1 MENEMIN
8 KHHIKKS
15 LLHIGLGLALGVTS
29 LASAGDLTV
38 YSSLEDDEIADILKV
53 AKADLPSININVLRL
68 STGDLGA
75 RILAEKAA
83 PKHDLIWG
91 WALTNMSNPKITA
104 MIEPY
109 KAKGIDDIADK
120 FKSKDNLWFAP
131 TGYMAAFCVNTDRLK
146 KKGLPMPTSWDDLL
160 NPVYK
165 GELIMPNPNSS
176 GTGYLQIA
184 SILQDRG
191 DEKGWEYLKK
201 LDPNMGQYIKSG
213 SKPCKL
219 TRAGEYSV
227 GASFAFI
234 AMKSIKKGYPLKM
247 VIPKEGSG
255 FELEANALMKSS
267 KNKAD
272 AKKFLDWTLSKAA
285 GVEYSK
291 FKAIVATPGAKPSA
305 DAIAAGLPEDVSSV
319 LFDLDFAKS
328 AKERD
333 GILKKWKETLE
344 R

>member
-1 MENEMIN
+1 MLN
-8 KHHIKKS
+8 KFSFKKG
-15 LLHIGLGLALGVTS
+15 LLNLSVGIALGMSS
-29 LASAGDLTV
+29 LASAGDLTI

-53 AKADLPSININVLRL
+53 AKAELPGITFNVLRL

-91 WALTNMSNPKITA
+91 WALTNMSNPQITE

-109 KAKGIDDIADK
+109 KAKGVDKISDK
-120 FKSKDNLWFAP
+120 FKSKNNLWFAP

-146 KKGLPMPTSWDDLL
+146 KKGLPMPTSWEDLL

-176 GTGYLQIA
+176 GTGYLQVA

-191 DEKGWEYLKK
+191 EEAGWAYLKK

-234 AMKSIKKGYPLKM
+234 ALKSIKKGYPIKM
-247 VIPKEGSG
+247 VIPKEGAG

-267 KNKAD
+267 KNKED
-272 AKKFLDWTLSKAA
+272 AKKFLDWTLSESA
-285 GVEYSK
+285 GKEYSK
-291 FKAIVATPGAKPSA
+291 TKAIVATPGAKPSA
-305 DAIAAGLPEDVSSV
+305 DAIAAGLPEDVSSI
-319 LFDLDFAKS
+319 LFNIDFEKS

-333 GILKKWKETLE
+333 SILKKWKETLE

>member
-1 MENEMIN
+1 MKIN
-8 KHHIKKS
+8 HTKIHAVKIFILSIFLFAS
-15 LLHIGLGLALGVTS
+15 LNLY
-29 LASAGDLTV
+29 AGELTI

-53 AKADLPSININVLRL
+53 AKKDLPDITFNILRL
-68 STGDLGA
+68 STGDMGA
-75 RILAEKAA
+75 RIIAEKNN
-83 PKHDLIWG
+83 PKHDIIWG
-91 WALTNMSNPKITA
+91 WALTNMSNPKIIA

-109 KAKGIDDIADK
+109 KAKGMDGIANQ
-120 FKSKDNLWFAP
+120 FKSEKNLWFAP

-146 KKGLPMPTSWDDLL
+146 QKGLPIPTSWDDLL

-176 GTGYLQIA
+176 GTGYLQIV

-191 DEKGWEYLKK
+191 DKAGWEYLKK
-201 LDPNMGQYIKSG
+201 LDLNMGQYIKSG

-219 TRAGEYSV
+219 TRAGEYSI

-234 AMKSIKKGYPLKM
+234 AMKSIKSGYPIKM
-247 VIPKEGSG
+247 VLPKEGSG

-267 KNKAD
+267 KNKKD
-272 AKKFLDWTLSKAA
+272 AKRFLDWTLSASASK
-285 GVEYSK
+285 EYSK

-305 DAIAAGLPEDVSSV
+305 DALSAGLPEDVSSA
-319 LFDLDFAKS
+319 LFKLDFIKS
-328 AKERD
+328 ASERD
-333 GILKKWKETLE
+333 GILRKWRKVIE

>member
-1 MENEMIN
+1 MFRKFSM
-8 KHHIKKS
+8 KKN
-15 LLHIGLGLALGVTS
+15 LIQIGLGLAVGLTS
-29 LASAGDLTV
+29 IASAGDLTV
-38 YSSLEDDEIADILKV
+38 YSSLEDDEIAGLLKV
-53 AKADLPSININVLRL
+53 AKQDLPDIKVNVLRL
-68 STGDLGA
+68 STGDLAA
-75 RILAEKAA
+75 RILAEKDA

-109 KAKGIDDIADK
+109 KAKGVDQISDK

-191 DEKGWEYLKK
+191 DEKGWDYLKK

-219 TRAGEYSV
+219 TRAGEYSI

-234 AMKSIKKGYPLKM
+234 AIKSIKKGYPLKM

-272 AKKFLDWTLSKAA
+272 AKTFLDWTLSTAA
-285 GVEYSK
+285 GEEYSK
-291 FKAIVATPGAKPSA
+291 VKSIVATPGAKPSA
-305 DAIAAGLPEDVSSV
+305 DAIAAGLPADVSSV
-319 LFDLDFAKS
+319 LFSLDFEKS
-328 AKERD
+328 SRERD
-333 GILKKWKETLE
+333 GILKKWKELLE